1 MLLSGNMALMYLL
14 DVCTMAFFFFFLFTI
29 LPFTSFRKM
38 SAVCRKKTG
47 WHLAPE
53 KHNELIEK
61 KNPKLIVCGDS
72 IVSGLGRYKDV
83 WQTHFNEMT
92 VNLGEPGDRVE
103 HLLWR
108 LQKLCPSRSITTAFI
123 LCGTNNIEKDIPERI
138 VTMLFECCRVLTGW
152 GIRVVLSHILPRDGA
167 SDITRDKLRIVNT
180 CLDRR
185 RERGVYVFPAVHWL
199 MNDGGLSKKLYF

>member
-53 KHNELIEK
+53 KHNKLIEK

-83 WQTHFNEMT
+83 WQTYINEMT

-103 HLLWR
+103 HLIWR
-108 LQKLCPSRSITTAFI
+108 LQKLCPSRFITTYKYYVVRII
-123 LCGTNNIEKDIPERI
+123 LRKI
-138 VTMLFECCRVLTGW
+138 VLKELLVCYSSVAVFWQV
-152 GIRVVLSHILPRDGA
+152 
-167 SDITRDKLRIVNT
+167 
-180 CLDRR
+180 
-185 RERGVYVFPAVHWL
+185 GVFAWC
-199 MNDGGLSKKLYF
+199 